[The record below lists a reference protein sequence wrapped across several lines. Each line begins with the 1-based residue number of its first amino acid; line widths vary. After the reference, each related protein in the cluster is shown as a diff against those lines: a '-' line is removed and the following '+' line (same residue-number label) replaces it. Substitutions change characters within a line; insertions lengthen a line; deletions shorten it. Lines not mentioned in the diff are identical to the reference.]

1 MIQIMT
7 IMTTLDT
14 DHVKY
19 TVTHDT
25 DHDDT

>member
-1 MIQIMT
+1 MIQ